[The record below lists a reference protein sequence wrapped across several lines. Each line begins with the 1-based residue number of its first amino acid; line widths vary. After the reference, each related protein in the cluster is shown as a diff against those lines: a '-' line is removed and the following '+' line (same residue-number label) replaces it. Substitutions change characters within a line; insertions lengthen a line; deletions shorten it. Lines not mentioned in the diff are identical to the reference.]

1 MQVVKTFEN
10 VTLEAMITCKEE
22 NESVIIGVLPELN
35 NSVDPI
41 TLRLSKEEAEFLM
54 YKLMDFVCK

>member
-10 VTLEAMITCKEE
+10 VTLEAMMTFKEE

-35 NSVDPI
+35 DSVDPI
-41 TLRLSKEEAEFLM
+41 TLILSKEEAEFLM
-54 YKLMDFVCK
+54 YKLSCFVCK